1 MVPKRAP
8 ETVVS
13 EMGMEAGHRGPP
25 GRKQRQTG
33 GQVAEGPHVAQ
44 SLGAGRDAVGDQP

>member
-13 EMGMEAGHRGPP
+13 EMGMEAGHRGESR
-25 GRKQRQTG
+25 GRLEGRWQRGLTLLK
-33 GQVAEGPHVAQ
+33 AWAQ
-44 SLGAGRDAVGDQP
+44 ARTLLATNRR